1 MENNEKSEYICPL
14 TLYYMEDPVLASD
27 GHIYEKDAIMK
38 WYNTDA
44 KHLSPMNRQILKE
57 EFKEQKELKIEI
69 DNYLKENNIDREK
82 KDIVFDLD
90 TVYISCV
97 NCNQKLKII
106 NKEYKFYRCGNPNCR
121 QIFTILDSRKIRE
134 DMNNFRENYGYSV
147 NNYVY
152 NQTNQNNY
160 NGRVIYPSSSNNIY
174 SSNSYRSITNQN
186 NYNGRFIYPSDSD
199 NIYPSNSYRSITN
212 RNNQNRSNSRNG
224 CVLM

>member
-1 MENNEKSEYICPL
+1 MEDNEKSEYICPL

-44 KHLSPMNRQILKE
+44 KHLSPMNRETLNG

-90 TVYISCV
+90 VVYISCV

-106 NKEYKFYRCGNPNCR
+106 NKEHKFYRCGNPNCR
-121 QIFTILDSRKIRE
+121 QIFTILDSRKLRE
-134 DMNNFRENYGYSV
+134 DINNFRENYGYSV
-147 NNYVY
+147 NTQRYVY

-160 NGRVIYPSSSNNIY
+160 TGGIIYPSNSDNIY
-174 SSNSYRSITNQN
+174 NQTNQN
-186 NYNGRFIYPSDSD
+186 NYTGGI
-199 NIYPSNSYRSITN
+199 IYPSNSDNIYAPNSYRTITN
-212 RNNQNRSNSRNG
+212 RNNQNRRNSRNG